1 MTEPSEHR
9 PVPPRE
15 NSATAP
21 DGVRCS
27 DAERAET
34 EASLHIAVGEGRLT
48 MAEVEDRIARVYA
61 ARYRHELAAITADL
75 PSAPE
80 AVTGWRPIVSA
91 ASRQALT
98 DLSALLGRDGTV
110 STRRRLTIALVTL
123 AMVLLAVSLL
133 VLALHGIGGDGFE
146 HHELGRE

>member
-1 MTEPSEHR
+1 MTEPPEHR
-9 PVPPRE
+9 PAQPGE
-15 NSATAP
+15 TSAATPGA
-21 DGVRCS
+21 VRCS

-34 EASLHIAVGEGRLT
+34 ESALHVAAGKGRLT
-48 MAEVEDRIARVYA
+48 IAEVEDRIARVYT

-75 PSAPE
+75 PPEPE

-91 ASRQALT
+91 ASRQVLT

-110 STRRRLTIALVTL
+110 STRRRLTIALITL
-123 AMVLLAVSLL
+123 ATVLVAVSFL

>member
-1 MTEPSEHR
+1 MTEPAEHR
-9 PVPPRE
+9 PAPPAG
-15 NSATAP
+15 NDATAP
-21 DGVRCS
+21 EGVRCS

-34 EASLHIAVGEGRLT
+34 EAALHVAVGEGRLT
-48 MAEVEDRIARVYA
+48 IAEVEDRIALVYG

-80 AVTGWRPIVSA
+80 AVSGWGPIVSA
-91 ASRQALT
+91 AGRQVLS
-98 DLSALLGRDGTV
+98 DLSALAGRGGTV
-110 STRRRLTIALVTL
+110 SARRRLTIALVTL
-123 AMVLLAVSLL
+123 AVVLVAVSLV